1 MMKKLSI
8 FISSIILALS
18 VFVTVQAA
26 GPGTITQLDQF
37 VSTTS
42 PSTAITQRTYGKA
55 VQITGL
61 TNGQNLCLN
70 ATGIL
75 TTTGCASG
83 GLTSYDAFTHPAV
96 GQSATTS
103 QINVVGLLSTAS
115 TTIVGNATTTGSQ
128 AASYFRGTGTATST
142 FSQPISFTYA
152 SSTAT
157 STLSGVN
164 LPYGGCYAVNG
175 VCVGGTVANTL
186 ANGLTAT
193 TTFYANGLVYSDGT
207 KLTQPATTSTLYF
220 NPATGAFGFG
230 TTTPKGT
237 IQVAGSVVIG
247 KAKNGFYPYLPTVTN
262 NPLSSGATAVNVT
275 DTAGY
280 PTGNN
285 NIRIDDEIISCTG
298 TTATSFV
305 GCTRGDFSSTAVS
318 HVLGSTIRDVYAVI
332 EHDDSNA
339 NIYIT
344 ESAST
349 NMQIGVNR
357 IPQAALDIYVGGPTT
372 NELLFRVGS
381 SNLTEQFAIRDQAAT
396 GFTYGII
403 PGGLYIGSAVS
414 GAYCIN
420 TPQAFGNKLCIW
432 DALGNATWNA
442 TSINLQTSGGKV
454 GIGTTTPA
462 FTMDVNG
469 SLSLEPIAAPTIGS
483 YSGAIWNDS
492 TQKAT
497 SVATNSITQ
506 NVTQTLLTLKSQNVV
521 QNTVTE
527 TSAIGTLS
535 GTSVGTTTLPA
546 NFWVAGKTVDIKMG
560 GVYGTKT
567 IAPGNL
573 TIKVK
578 WGSTVLASETLNALL
593 SAASG
598 AGWDGDVA
606 VTCLSLSGGN
616 CTFSVMGHILYAVA
630 NPAATNLQPI
640 YGDINNSGNTTS
652 ASVTS
657 SQRLDL
663 TMTWATADVANIATT
678 TTVIIHTDN

>member
-1 MMKKLSI
+1 MKK
-8 FISSIILALS
+8 ILFTLFTFLAIP
-18 VFVTVQAA
+18 VITYGAVAA
-26 GPGTITQLDQF
+26 GWNAT
-37 VSTTS
+37 STS
-42 PSTAITQRTYGKA
+42 IGYIAPTAI
-55 VQITGL
+55 
-61 TNGQNLCLN
+61 NGNIPYIQVPYLI
-70 ATGIL
+70 AT
-75 TTTGCASG
+75 
-83 GLTSYDAFTHPAV
+83 
-96 GQSATTS
+96 
-103 QINVVGLLSTAS
+103 ST
-115 TTIVGNATTTGSQ
+115 
-128 AASYFRGTGTATST
+128 TATST

-175 VCVGGTVANTL
+175 VCVGGTLANTL

-207 KLTQPATTSTLYF
+207 KLTQPATTSVLYF
-220 NPATGAFGFG
+220 NPATGALGLG

-237 IQVAGSVVIG
+237 LQVAGGVVIG
-247 KAKNGFYPYLPTVTN
+247 KSKNGLFPYLPTTTN
-262 NPLSSGATAVNVT
+262 NPLSSGATVVNVT

-280 PTGNN
+280 SPTNN
-285 NIRIDDEIISCTG
+285 NIRIDDEILSCTG

-305 GCTRGDFSSTAVS
+305 GCTRGVLNSTATS
-318 HVLGSTIRDVYAVI
+318 HVLGSTILFVYFVI
-332 EHDDSNA
+332 EHDDNNA
-339 NIYIT
+339 NVYVT
-344 ESAST
+344 DSVSG
-349 NMQIGVNR
+349 NMNIGVNI
-357 IPQAALDIYVGGPTT
+357 IPTAPLDVMRPGATAGDVIAR
-372 NELLFRVGS
+372 FGS
-381 SNLTEQFAIRDQAAT
+381 SNLINQIVIRDQTRLDLA
-396 GFTYGII
+396 YGIAS
-403 PGGLYIGSAVS
+403 GGLYVGSAES

-420 TPQAFGNKLCIW
+420 TSQALFNKLCIW

-442 TSINLQTSGGKV
+442 TSINLQTAGGNV

-462 FTMDVNG
+462 FTIDVKG
-469 SLSLEPIAAPTIGS
+469 SMLLEPIAAPTIGA
-483 YSGAIWNDS
+483 YTGVLWNDS
-492 TQKAT
+492 TQKAI

-663 TMTWATADVANIATT
+663 TMSWATADVANIATT